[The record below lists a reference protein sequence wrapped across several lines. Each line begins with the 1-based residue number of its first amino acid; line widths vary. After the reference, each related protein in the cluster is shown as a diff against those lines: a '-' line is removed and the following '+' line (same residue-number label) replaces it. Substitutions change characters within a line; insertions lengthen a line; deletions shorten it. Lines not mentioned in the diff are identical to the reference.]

1 MKKLATRRNTISMTL
16 MWCSFFGSQHAQA
29 AEPVLFTDAAL
40 VKIERERTR
49 DFIEQVT
56 GDREG
61 SMDNSNTLGQSLT
74 PELQAMEIKQ
84 YKAAR
89 SQSDKARA
97 SNISTALNAQL
108 PELNK
113 PSLQR
118 WARRPAPLQQKSD
131 NKTPVFTPDFSRQ
144 RLTMAGLF
152 GKNMVDLPNQEIT
165 LSSNAVTPAAPSVFA
180 PEDVVGLAELVRLGL
195 GYSPVMEQVNAQMD
209 SALSRTHQSRADLL
223 PRASVRYATGPEHSS
238 TTAGMNAHKTSST
251 TLRLTQPVINI
262 PLIQYW
268 MSDLSAHQAS
278 EWRLQAARES
288 VALAVANATIALA
301 SARLVLDFS
310 DEQLREFNELLAY
323 VQARTQ
329 AGVASQ
335 ADLERTRTRV
345 FMARQVRIEQ
355 QAAYRN
361 ALLEMQRLTGQKPVA
376 LQLPYLNLL
385 PGLPATQV
393 ELRRLVR
400 DHSYDLQALRAD
412 IEAQQHTVSS
422 QYGKALPVF
431 GISLE
436 RDDGVN
442 SRGTNPRQVDN
453 RLLAVLTWDISLGG
467 KEFFSGSGANSELVN
482 RQSKLTEETD
492 RALQSADADFALL
505 QSASLRVTAGDA
517 EQKAALA
524 VVAAVREQLR
534 TGRISSLLEALDA
547 FDRHFAARQR
557 LVQTLAQQMQA
568 QAQLLRRIGL
578 LSSLQNTA
586 GVVFAPEMTTD
597 ISVSK

>member
-1 MKKLATRRNTISMTL
+1 M
-16 MWCSFFGSQHAQA
+16 
-29 AEPVLFTDAAL
+29 
-40 VKIERERTR
+40 
-49 DFIEQVT
+49 
-56 GDREG
+56 
-61 SMDNSNTLGQSLT
+61 
-74 PELQAMEIKQ
+74 
-84 YKAAR
+84 
-89 SQSDKARA
+89 
-97 SNISTALNAQL
+97 
-108 PELNK
+108 
-113 PSLQR
+113 
-118 WARRPAPLQQKSD
+118 
-131 NKTPVFTPDFSRQ
+131 
-144 RLTMAGLF
+144 
-152 GKNMVDLPNQEIT
+152 
-165 LSSNAVTPAAPSVFA
+165 
-180 PEDVVGLAELVRLGL
+180 
-195 GYSPVMEQVNAQMD
+195 
-209 SALSRTHQSRADLL
+209 
-223 PRASVRYATGPEHSS
+223 
-238 TTAGMNAHKTSST
+238 
-251 TLRLTQPVINI
+251 
-262 PLIQYW
+262 
-268 MSDLSAHQAS
+268 
-278 EWRLQAARES
+278 
-288 VALAVANATIALA
+288 
-301 SARLVLDFS
+301 
-310 DEQLREFNELLAY
+310 
-323 VQARTQ
+323 
-329 AGVASQ
+329 
-335 ADLERTRTRV
+335 
-345 FMARQVRIEQ
+345 
-355 QAAYRN
+355 
-361 ALLEMQRLTGQKPVA
+361 A

-517 EQKAALA
+517 EEKAALA